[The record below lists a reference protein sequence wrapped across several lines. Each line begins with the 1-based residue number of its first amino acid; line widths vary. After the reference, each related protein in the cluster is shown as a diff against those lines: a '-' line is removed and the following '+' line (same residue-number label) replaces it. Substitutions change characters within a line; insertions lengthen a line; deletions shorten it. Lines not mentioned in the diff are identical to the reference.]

1 MNSITETNLL
11 LLHVGFEL
19 PLHVLD
25 SIRSES
31 RFINTDYQCTIMKE
45 LSQYSTYP
53 HSLFIVCRIS
63 ILVIRSLELLVF
75 EMKVLLQNL
84 SDVSGWRSSQN
95 TLRKITL
102 DMLLQRF
109 QCDHMDSVMDKVLMK
124 QSQQILI
131 INDGDSILYDIWL
144 LLLYKE
150 LCEGLEHLYSS
161 VDLLCFYLELFTKL
175 WRLFSFLILHQYQVF
190 LLILLQF
197 SLVLD
202 LYPRII
208 HISILI

>member
-84 SDVSGWRSSQN
+84 SDVSG
-95 TLRKITL
+95 
-102 DMLLQRF
+102 
-109 QCDHMDSVMDKVLMK
+109 
-124 QSQQILI
+124 
-131 INDGDSILYDIWL
+131 
-144 LLLYKE
+144 
-150 LCEGLEHLYSS
+150 
-161 VDLLCFYLELFTKL
+161 
-175 WRLFSFLILHQYQVF
+175 
-190 LLILLQF
+190 
-197 SLVLD
+197 
-202 LYPRII
+202 
-208 HISILI
+208 